1 MSSASR
7 AINAYVN
14 TEIDTAV
21 PHADGHRLVS
31 MLFDGALTAVADAK
45 LKLSRGDIPGRGAA
59 ISKAIAI
66 VEQGLRCSLDKDKGG
81 EIASRL
87 DSLYEY
93 ICGRLLTANIKAE
106 TTGLDE
112 ATNLLSELHDGW
124 KGIGRTQPQM
134 NAVAQE
140 ARV

>member
-21 PHADGHRLVS
+21 PGADGHRLVS

-45 LKLSRGDIPGRGAA
+45 VKLSRGDIPGRGAA
-59 ISKAIAI
+59 ISKAIGI

-81 EIASRL
+81 ELATRL

-93 ICGRLLTANIKAE
+93 ICGRLLFANLKAE
-106 TTGLDE
+106 ATGLDE

-124 KGIGRTQPQM
+124 KGIGGAQTMKP
-134 NAVAQE
+134 VAQE

>member
-1 MSSASR
+1 MTQASR
-7 AINAYVN
+7 AIHAYVN

-31 MLFDGALTAVADAK
+31 MLFDGALTAVAEAK

-59 ISKAIAI
+59 ISKAIGI

-81 EIASRL
+81 ELASRL

-106 TTGLDE
+106 VSGLDE
-112 ATNLLSELHDGW
+112 ATSLLSELHDGW
-124 KGIGRTQPQM
+124 KGIGGAQPM
-134 NAVAQE
+134 KAVAQE